1 MPSRARCRREKK
13 LPLVVFALLTLPA
26 CSSIS
31 DLGRLQPS
39 LVSDDIHAWLGQEAA
54 ARAGAPVSFN
64 NLTDDER
71 ALRDLAF
78 PLIEPPYDRGRWDA
92 VVYEYGRKPALQR
105 DLWWVDPTAY
115 CRHLQ
120 SADYRST
127 AGRYNRLIDDIRND
141 VVRISPFFQIAH
153 RVVDLDQRRMDAM
166 NRLADVTPSDRL
178 AAEARVGENTLT
190 IAWVQTSLAQ
200 RWAGYRYALDHLA
213 VGEPENIAS
222 QADIA
227 VTQLQQAIAAN
238 QLVQLRQFAG
248 VSVPAVSA
256 AKVPPVAL
264 AK

>member
-1 MPSRARCRREKK
+1 MPACARRRRETK
-13 LPLVVFALLTLPA
+13 LSSAAIFTALTLA
-26 CSSIS
+26 GCSSIG
-31 DLGRLQPS
+31 DLGRLQQP
-39 LVSDDIHAWLGQEAA
+39 LVSDDIHAWVGQEAA
-54 ARAGAPVSFN
+54 IRAGAPIVYG

-78 PLIEPPYDRGRWDA
+78 PLIEPPYDRIRWDA
-92 VVYEYGRKPALQR
+92 VVYEYGTKYTLQR
-105 DLWWVDPTAY
+105 DLWWIDPAAY

-141 VVRISPFFQIAH
+141 VVRIDPFFQIAH
-153 RVVDLDQRRMDAM
+153 RVVDLDRRRMAAVNELSD
-166 NRLADVTPSDRL
+166 LSPSDR
-178 AAEARVGENTLT
+178 AAAQARVGENTLT

-213 VGEPENIAS
+213 VEEPEHAAS

-227 VTQLQQAIAAN
+227 LAQLQQAIASN
-238 QLVQLRQFAG
+238 QLVQVPQFAA
-248 VSVPAVSA
+248 VAVPRAVL
-256 AKVPPVAL
+256 PPVAL